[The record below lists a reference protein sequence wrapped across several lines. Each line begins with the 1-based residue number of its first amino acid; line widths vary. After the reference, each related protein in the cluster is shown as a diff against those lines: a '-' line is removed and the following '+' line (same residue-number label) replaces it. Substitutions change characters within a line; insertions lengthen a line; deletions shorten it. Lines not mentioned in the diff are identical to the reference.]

1 MNAIIVTNPDELSE
15 LINKAITQ
23 SLGNISH
30 AKPVITDEEYLTA
43 DEVADKLKISLVTL
57 WSWDRKGITSPVRI
71 GNMKRYRKSELDKA
85 FERIPPIKER
95 RRKSISNER

>member
-1 MNAIIVTNPDELSE
+1 MELIITTPDQLQTTIEQA
-15 LINKAITQ
+15 INKALSRVPTIEPK
-23 SLGNISH
+23 
-30 AKPVITDEEYLTA
+30 ADEEYLTA